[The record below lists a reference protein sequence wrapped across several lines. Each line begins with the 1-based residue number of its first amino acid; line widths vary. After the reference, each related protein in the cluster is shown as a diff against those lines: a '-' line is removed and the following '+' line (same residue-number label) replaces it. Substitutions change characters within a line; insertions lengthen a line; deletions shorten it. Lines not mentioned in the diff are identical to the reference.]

1 MICMG
6 SVVDITLKLHHL
18 FPGKPRYFHWQWR
31 IQTTHP
37 LPTTCLT
44 LSLVSTYIMYTS
56 VLSGPIYQWTVLWE
70 KQLYTNCFTRL
81 GETTIDKLFHS
92 FGRNNYTHTVLLLWE
107 KQLYTNCFTPLG
119 ETTIHKLFHS
129 FWEKQLYTNCFTS
142 LGETTI
148 HKLFH
153 FLGRNNYTQTV
164 SVNDG
169 CVCSISFTCWRSDS
183 LETNDY
189 FENNDS
195 ALVTCFSLVI

>member
-1 MICMG
+1 MYYL
-6 SVVDITLKLHHL
+6 DL
-18 FPGKPRYFHWQWR
+18 FISEQSFGRNNYT
-31 IQTTHP
+31 QTV
-37 LPTTCLT
+37 
-44 LSLVSTYIMYTS
+44 SLV
-56 VLSGPIYQWTVLWE
+56 WE

-81 GETTIDKLFHS
+81 GETTIHKLFH
-92 FGRNNYTHTVLLLWE
+92 FLGRNNYTQTVSLPWE

-129 FWEKQLYTNCFTS
+129 FGRNNYTQTVSLLWEKQLYTNCFTP

-169 CVCSISFTCWRSDS
+169 CVCSISFTCWRADS
-183 LETNDY
+183 PETNDY